1 MNGERLEVTDEN
13 FGELLI
19 EGLTEAVGK
28 VNEEKAIDLEKILT
42 EAMLEESQSFPRMG
56 KIYAS
61 DLGVALGPDH
71 AGCARALWEKLHD
84 APQKRPSPGELL
96 RFRIGDLI
104 HDYIANLLRKELPKH
119 GWEVIGVE
127 NNVRLNGVRGRYDI
141 KIRNRETGEVRI
153 IDCKTKRGS
162 AFGFL
167 KEPKKA
173 DQLQVQYYTQDGADG
188 GDLLYIDRE
197 GQNFVRHFEVAKDDA
212 RPKEAARR
220 LQVLRDATPPITL
233 RPKLRRVENKG
244 PDSLYLEA
252 PWQVS
257 WCNLAHCPCAEAIGE
272 LPDGIVGKVFD
283 GGELKI
289 VEGLDRWASVVFT
302 LFREQY
308 PDEFIFYDCGT
319 IPAPKRTRK
328 GQVAATEEFTATTGD

>member
-1 MNGERLEVTDEN
+1 MSL
-13 FGELLI
+13 
-19 EGLTEAVGK
+19 
-28 VNEEKAIDLEKILT
+28 DLKKILT
-42 EAMLEESQSFPRMG
+42 EAMLAESKSFPRKG

-127 NNVRLNGVRGRYDI
+127 KDVRLDGVRGRYDI
-141 KIRNRETGEVRI
+141 KIRNQETGEVRI

-167 KEPKKA
+167 KEPKKS
-173 DQLQVQYYTQDGADG
+173 DQLQVQYYAQDEADG

-220 LQVLRDATPPITL
+220 LHVLRDGDPPQRL
-233 RPKLRRVENKG
+233 RPKLKRVKNKG
-244 PDSLYLEA
+244 PDSLYLEV

-257 WCNLAHCPCAEAIGE
+257 WCSLAHCPCAKAIGE
-272 LPDGIVGKVFD
+272 LPEGIVAKLTND
-283 GGELKI
+283 GELKM
-289 VEGLDRWASVVFT
+289 VEGYGEWVDGWVGMILDD
-302 LFREQY
+302 LKEQY
-308 PDEFIFYDCGT
+308 SEEEFTYLGNT
-319 IPAPKRTRK
+319 VPAPKRARK
-328 GQVAATEEFTATTGD
+328 GQVAATEEFTAATGDK